1 MRYLTLI
8 AIGMILSACA
18 PKQSPGPW
26 TDNFNEPRSAAI
38 ALDAREF
45 IIKRQ
50 GCDHFRG
57 EPGYDAER
65 QKFINEQTTRLCTGT
80 DAELGRLRIK
90 YANQPATIKAL
101 EEFESCI
108 EPYEGRD
115 CNTIV
120 WVD

>member
-8 AIGMILSACA
+8 AICMILSSCA

-38 ALDAREF
+38 VLDAREF

-65 QKFINEQTTRLCTGT
+65 QKFINEQTTRLCKGT
-80 DAELGRLRIK
+80 DAELRHLREK
-90 YANQPATIKAL
+90 YKNKPETIRAL
-101 EEFESCI
+101 AEFEECI
-108 EPYEGRD
+108 EYATPCPIAKAE
-115 CNTIV
+115 
-120 WVD
+120 